1 MKTIALAGVGGLVG
15 DKTLQLLQAN
25 LAGRVNLRLF
35 GRSEAGKRVQFGG
48 KWVTVEPF
56 DRLLDGVIDYALFT
70 ATEEISAKYVPLL
83 AQCGTVCMDNSAV
96 FRLSD
101 GVPLVV
107 PSVNGRQ
114 AKGNIIANPNCV
126 TIPVAMVV
134 NALRDLAPTKV
145 SAVTY
150 QAASGGGKEGLADL
164 VLRRKNGRTK
174 CFETQIF
181 DNVLPLCGKMTDDGH
196 TTEEHKLTNELP
208 KILGMQRLAVS
219 CFCVRVP
226 VTVGHSVVLNI
237 TFDGSVTTDEVK
249 ERLAKATD
257 ILLFAQ
263 NVPTPLTVR
272 NTKYV
277 AVGRVVQE
285 TDNCVTMFATSDNLL
300 RGAAYNAYEILQ
312 LVLSDANENKDNQPQ

>member
-48 KWVTVEPF
+48 KWVTVEPL
-56 DRLLDGVIDYALFT
+56 DRLIDGDIDYALFT
-70 ATEEISAKYVPLL
+70 ATEEISAKYVPPL
-83 AQCGTVCMDNSAV
+83 AQCGTVCIDNSAV

-134 NALRDLAPTKV
+134 NALMDLAPTKV

-164 VLRRKNGRTK
+164 VLRRKTAEQSASKRR
-174 CFETQIF
+174 FS
-181 DNVLPLCGKMTDDGH
+181 
-196 TTEEHKLTNELP
+196 TTYCP
-208 KILGMQRLAVS
+208 FA
-219 CFCVRVP
+219 
-226 VTVGHSVVLNI
+226 
-237 TFDGSVTTDEVK
+237 
-249 ERLAKATD
+249 AK
-257 ILLFAQ
+257 
-263 NVPTPLTVR
+263 
-272 NTKYV
+272 
-277 AVGRVVQE
+277 
-285 TDNCVTMFATSDNLL
+285 
-300 RGAAYNAYEILQ
+300 
-312 LVLSDANENKDNQPQ
+312 

>member
-48 KWVTVEPF
+48 KWVTVEPL
-56 DRLLDGVIDYALFT
+56 DRLIDGDIDYALFT
-70 ATEEISAKYVPLL
+70 ATEEISAKYVLPL
-83 AQCGTVCMDNSAV
+83 AQCGTVCIDNSAV

-101 GVPLVV
+101 DVPLVV

-134 NALRDLAPTKV
+134 NALMDITPTKV

-174 CFETQIF
+174 CFKMQIF

-208 KILGMQRLAVS
+208 KILGMPGLAAS

-226 VTVGHSVVLNI
+226 VTVGHSVVLNV
-237 TFDGSVTTDEVK
+237 TFDRSVTADEVK

-257 ILLFAQ
+257 VLLFAQ
-263 NVPTPLTVR
+263 NVPTTLTVR

-285 TDNCVTMFATSDNLL
+285 TDNCVTMFVTSDNLL
-300 RGAAYNAYEILQ
+300 RGAAYNAYEILR
-312 LVLSDANENKDNQPQ
+312 LVLDGANENKDNQP